1 MRIERIKLK
10 KLSNTRDLGGFPT
23 ESGKTIK
30 YGKLIRSGR
39 LYNIPEE
46 TVASLEAMHITTIVD
61 LRIERERLDYPCV
74 EIKGAK
80 QVNLPLVIT
89 ATTGI
94 TYTKS
99 MASTMNAESKR
110 IKKEFGTADEYMKS
124 VYEIILFD
132 KQSQAKLKEFF
143 DLVIAD
149 ENCILWHCNAGKDR
163 TGITAM
169 LLESVL
175 GVDEKLIIDDY
186 VISNKFQR
194 TKRTLQKAGLLIAPI
209 RHDFKQILYVL
220 MKAKPT
226 FITSSISAIKER
238 YGTVINY
245 CKEALGLTDDDINFL
260 RDKYLE

>member
-23 ESGKTIK
+23 ESGKKIK

-46 TVASLEAMHITTIVD
+46 TVAYLENMHITTIVD
-61 LRIERERLDYPCV
+61 LRIERERMDYPCV
-74 EIKGAK
+74 EIEGAK

-94 TYTKS
+94 TYTNS
-99 MASTMNAESKR
+99 MASTMREESKR
-110 IKKEFGTADEYMKS
+110 IKTEFGTADEYMKS

-132 KQSQAKLKEFF
+132 KRSQAKLKEFF

-163 TGITAM
+163 TGIASM
-169 LLESVL
+169 LLEFVL
-175 GVDEKLIIDDY
+175 GVDEKLIIEDY
-186 VISNKFQR
+186 VITNKFQR

-209 RHDFKQILYVL
+209 NRDFKQILYVL
-220 MKAKPT
+220 MKAKPI
-226 FITSSISAIKER
+226 FITSSISAIKKR